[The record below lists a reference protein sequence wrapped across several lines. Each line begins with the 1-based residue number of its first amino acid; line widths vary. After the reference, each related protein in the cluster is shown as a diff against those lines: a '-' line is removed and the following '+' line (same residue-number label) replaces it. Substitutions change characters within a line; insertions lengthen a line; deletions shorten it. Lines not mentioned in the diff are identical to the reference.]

1 MIKHGMFNTR
11 RGKAHY
17 YNDNQNNKNKNKR
30 TLQRKKAQ
38 VYLGFFFMLRL
49 SLFRFDRLQIMSDV
63 GALRFWDNAL
73 RFDKAFSLK
82 QVSGSRRQI
91 FLWLIAIR

>member
-1 MIKHGMFNTR
+1 MIKHGVFNTR

-38 VYLGFFFMLRL
+38 VYLGFFYAQTKFVSLR
-49 SLFRFDRLQIMSDV
+49 SV
-63 GALRFWDNAL
+63 ANNE
-73 RFDKAFSLK
+73 
-82 QVSGSRRQI
+82 RRWCFKILGQCFEI
-91 FLWLIAIR
+91 

>member
-38 VYLGFFFMLRL
+38 VYLGFFLC
-49 SLFRFDRLQIMSDV
+49 SDV
-63 GALRFWDNAL
+63 P
-73 RFDKAFSLK
+73 S
-82 QVSGSRRQI
+82 
-91 FLWLIAIR
+91 

>member
-30 TLQRKKAQ
+30 TLQRKKPKFTWAFFYAQ
-38 VYLGFFFMLRL
+38 TKFVSLRSVANNERRWCFKILGQCFE
-49 SLFRFDRLQIMSDV
+49 I
-63 GALRFWDNAL
+63 
-73 RFDKAFSLK
+73 
-82 QVSGSRRQI
+82 
-91 FLWLIAIR
+91 

>member
-1 MIKHGMFNTR
+1 MIKHEMFNTR

-38 VYLGFFFMLRL
+38 VYLGFFLC
-49 SLFRFDRLQIMSDV
+49 SDYIC
-63 GALRFWDNAL
+63 F
-73 RFDKAFSLK
+73 
-82 QVSGSRRQI
+82 GSI
-91 FLWLIAIR
+91 CCK

>member
-38 VYLGFFFMLRL
+38 VYL
-49 SLFRFDRLQIMSDV
+49 QCC
-63 GALRFWDNAL
+63 
-73 RFDKAFSLK
+73 SLK
-82 QVSGSRRQI
+82 QLKRGGVC
-91 FLWLIAIR
+91 